1 MTGKITHI
9 ALDMGGVVLHID
21 HEQAV
26 SRFEEIGVANARDYL
41 NPYHQQ
47 GLFGQLEGGQV
58 TAEEFVTE
66 LSRLIGK
73 PLTHEQCLYAWL
85 GYLDGIPQRNL
96 DKINAL
102 RESGYRVCLL
112 SNTNPFFFEW
122 ADSARFDGNGHS
134 LREYFDSVYV
144 SFECRLLKPSREI
157 YEHVLRS
164 EGIRPENLLFID
176 DSERNTEAAAALIA
190 LDLMKSRREKFFD
203 IINPLRKQG
212 QNIRPKDISGI
223 FIPLQEGN
231 FKGEDREERKIRNFD
246 PKRQDS
252 APRVYETISGI

>member
-1 MTGKITHI
+1 MKNNITHI

-26 SRFEEIGVANARDYL
+26 SRFEEIGVADARDYL

-66 LSRLIGK
+66 LSRLVGK

-85 GYLDGIPQRNL
+85 GYLKEIPQCNL
-96 DKINAL
+96 DTIRRL
-102 RESGYRVCLL
+102 REKGFRVCLL

-122 ADSARFDGNGHS
+122 AESGAFDNHGHPI
-134 LREYFDSVYV
+134 RDYFDALYV
-144 SFECRLLKPSREI
+144 SFRCKLMKPSREI

-164 EGIRPENLLFID
+164 EGIRPEQLLFID
-176 DSERNTEAAAALIA
+176 DSERNTEMAAAL
-190 LDLMKSRREKFFD
+190 
-203 IINPLRKQG
+203 
-212 QNIRPKDISGI
+212 GI
-223 FIPLQEGN
+223 QTIC
-231 FKGEDREERKIRNFD
+231 
-246 PKRQDS
+246 
-252 APRVYETISGI
+252 VETNSDWTHRIT